1 MTKEIG
7 ELRKAINEL
16 EDQYNVYISRME
28 ITKEKVSYKVFD
40 RILKKSDIVYV
51 YFDEIRKK
59 KDAIGYI
66 LSYISV
72 LCLKCEYERKK
83 EFDKNGE
90 Y

>member
-16 EDQYNVYISRME
+16 EDRYNVYISRME
-28 ITKEKVSYKVFD
+28 ITKEKVSYKVYD
-40 RILKKSDIVYV
+40 RMLKKSDIVYV